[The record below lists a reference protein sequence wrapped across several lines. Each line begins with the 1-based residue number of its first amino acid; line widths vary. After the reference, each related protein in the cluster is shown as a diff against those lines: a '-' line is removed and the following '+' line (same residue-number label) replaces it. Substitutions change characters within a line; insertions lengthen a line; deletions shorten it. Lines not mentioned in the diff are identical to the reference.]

1 MKYYKENTERGT
13 LLVLVVAF
21 CGLLLLSCD
30 SEAGNFYAEIGAAY
44 AFNTPWGESMNDE
57 HYSWKGSNPIAILG
71 AGYEHKGWTVGYE
84 HISNWRT
91 GFPMNKDKETG
102 LDTIKATY
110 KWRF

>member
-1 MKYYKENTERGT
+1 MKYYNENTERGP
-13 LLVLVVAF
+13 LLVVVVAV
-21 CGLLLLSCD
+21 CVMLLFACD

-44 AFNTPWGESMNDE
+44 AFDTPWGESMNDK
-57 HYSWKGSNPIAILG
+57 HYSWKGSNPIAIMG
-71 AGYEHKGWTVGYE
+71 VGYEHKGWTVGYE

-91 GFPMNKDKETG
+91 GFPLNKDGETG